1 MRKPHIENIKF
12 HIKCLLKKNVS
23 MNYVVTVRTTNIGSG
38 QISFAV
44 VVNIRIKNEI
54 RALSLYNMS
63 QLEILADTIVC
74 SSRQKE

>member
-1 MRKPHIENIKF
+1 MLI
-12 HIKCLLKKNVS
+12 KKNVS

-44 VVNIRIKNEI
+44 VVNIRIKNEN

-63 QLEILADTIVC
+63 Q
-74 SSRQKE
+74 

>member
-1 MRKPHIENIKF
+1 MLI
-12 HIKCLLKKNVS
+12 KKNVS

-44 VVNIRIKNEI
+44 VVNIRIKNEN

-74 SSRQKE
+74 SSQQKE